1 MKKVY
6 TVYSQESK
14 DVHVPSTDYYARNN
28 ESQTDSMLE
37 FVEQFQAD
45 TEAECEAHIAEIF
58 QNHDHFN
65 NNLSKTTFI
74 IVPTYTLK

>member
-37 FVEQFQAD
+37 FVEQF
-45 TEAECEAHIAEIF
+45 
-58 QNHDHFN
+58 
-65 NNLSKTTFI
+65 
-74 IVPTYTLK
+74 